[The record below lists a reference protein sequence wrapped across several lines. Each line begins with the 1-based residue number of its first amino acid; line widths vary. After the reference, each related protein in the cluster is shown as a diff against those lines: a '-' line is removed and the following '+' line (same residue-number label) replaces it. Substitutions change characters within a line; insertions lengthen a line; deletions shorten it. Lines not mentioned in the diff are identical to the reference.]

1 MLISIEKIKEDIL
14 AQKEIVVLDVRDRSL
29 FLKFGNI
36 GGTNYPISETKK
48 GLLDP
53 RQDFSGYTGKIIFIC
68 SGNGINSMRTAEAY
82 RFFNHLGLKNLYRLN
97 TSLFKWVDKYGKL
110 DRIPDY
116 LRKIKAKNG

>member
-14 AQKEIVVLDVRDRSL
+14 AQNEIVVLDVRDRSL
-29 FLKFGNI
+29 FLKFGNA
-36 GGTNYPISETKK
+36 GGSNYPISEVKK

-53 RQDFSGYTGKIIFIC
+53 TKDFAGYKGKIIFIC

-82 RFFNHLGLKNLYRLN
+82 RVFNRLGLRNLYRLN
-97 TSLFKWVDKYGKL
+97 TSLFKWVEKYSKM

-116 LRKIKAKNG
+116 LPAIKAKNG